1 MLQPDALATIIAAPC
16 PGCAEPALRLRL
28 LVPAE
33 VELLDG
39 DVVSAPA
46 WRLPVEELAAR
57 VVSIDCPK
65 CGRELYARSDCP
77 RCLAAGGAARA
88 MEGRNGVTPPRACP
102 RCGLE
107 SLTATVE
114 LRWRQAT
121 LHGHLSRRVA
131 DAEPH
136 EGGWHVV
143 EVRCP
148 DCEEIVAAVGE
159 ARCAA
164 CGRSSLVRR
173 R

>member
-1 MLQPDALATIIAAPC
+1 MLQPDALAAMIAAPC
-16 PGCAEPALRLRL
+16 PGCAEPALRVRL
-28 LVPAE
+28 LAPGE
-33 VELLDG
+33 VALLDG
-39 DVVSAPA
+39 DVVSAPTFA
-46 WRLPVEELAAR
+46 LPVEELASR

-65 CGRELYARSDCP
+65 CARELFARTDCP
-77 RCLAAGGAARA
+77 RCRAGGGAARA
-88 MEGRNGVTPPRACP
+88 MEGRHGVEAPRACP

-107 SLTATVE
+107 TLNATVE

-148 DCEEIVAAVGE
+148 DCEEVVAAVGE
-159 ARCAA
+159 ARCGA